1 MNKLEDY
8 ARVCD
13 RCEKPF
19 RSKSKIS
26 KFCFECSK
34 NKKRSAMFVEGEN

>member
-13 RCEKPF
+13 RCGEGF
-19 RSKSKIS
+19 RSKSKTS
-26 KFCFECSK
+26 KICYGCSK
-34 NKKRSAMFVEGEN
+34 NKKRSVAVVED